1 MKRYVVMGIGAED
14 FFYAFLSVIGTVILV
29 TLVKVFGNLPT
40 SMLALGT
47 DLNLLTY
54 GFLWDTSI
62 KALRGQEFWSR
73 FPQEDLSFLNKPTIL
88 VCIFI
93 VNFLLM
99 AFNLKLEYIV
109 IERENSKHGK
119 SWVTNWVLKP
129 GVLAVGLIS
138 LFAFLFLNAAW
149 S

>member
-1 MKRYVVMGIGAED
+1 MNISAAG

-40 SMLALGT
+40 SILSLGT

-54 GFLWDTSI
+54 GFLWDTSV

-93 VNFLLM
+93 FNFLLM
-99 AFNLKLEYIV
+99 AFNLKLEHRV
-109 IERENSKHGK
+109 TERKKSNHEKSS
-119 SWVTNWVLKP
+119 SWVTYWVLKP
-129 GVLAVGLIS
+129 GVLALGVFSLLI
-138 LFAFLFLNAAW
+138 FLFINAAW
-149 S
+149 G